1 MHTVLVIGAG
11 FLLLGIC
18 LGIGRLI
25 GGPGPAPL
33 AAAASSFVPVWLFG
47 SLINMWVGVSQA
59 GYSIADELPVL
70 AVVFA
75 LPAAVALFLWRRW
88 LSDAKRTPGRDM

>member
-1 MHTVLVIGAG
+1 MHTALVVGAG

-33 AAAASSFVPVWLFG
+33 ASAARSFVPVWLFA

-59 GYSIADELPVL
+59 GYSLAEELPVL
-70 AVVFA
+70 GVVFVV
-75 LPAAVALFLWRRW
+75 PAAVALLLWRRW
-88 LSDAKRTPGRDM
+88 LKELRAG

>member
-11 FLLLGIC
+11 FVLLGIC

-25 GGPGPAPL
+25 GGPGPASL
-33 AAAASSFVPVWLFG
+33 ASAARSFVPVWLFG

-59 GYSIADELPVL
+59 GYSIAEELPVL
-70 AVVFA
+70 GVVFSIPA
-75 LPAAVALFLWRRW
+75 LVAIVLWRRW
-88 LSDAKRTPGRDM
+88 LRESSRN